1 MTPYTQPRS
10 NQKQIYI
17 HNLDMII
24 GPWEPNMTIQAHSP

>member
-24 GPWEPNMTIQAHSP
+24 GPMGAQYDNPSP